1 MTNKERE
8 RVMAETINVT
18 KAELLSNI
26 QNGYKQFEAILAP
39 LSEAQMTTPSVNGP
53 WSVKDN
59 LAHLTVWQNYL
70 LDQIQGIL
78 TNQKP
83 PDFMP
88 GLSSEDEQNEYIFQ
102 QNKDRPLSDVV
113 AKFRASYQ
121 LVLAAVQSMSEEAL
135 NKPAPW
141 STSGNPFWSFIA
153 GNTYGHYEEHGGIIQ
168 RWLEQSSQPAAGA

>member
-1 MTNKERE
+1 
-8 RVMAETINVT
+8 MAETIEKALLLT
-18 KAELLSNI
+18 KI
-26 QNGYKQFEAILAP
+26 QDGYTQFAALLAP

-88 GLSSEDEQNEYIFQ
+88 GLSTEDEINERVYNE
-102 QNKDRPLSDVV
+102 NKDRPLADVV
-113 AKFRASYQ
+113 AAFRASYQ
-121 LVLAAVQSMSEEAL
+121 LVLAAVQSLSEEAL
-135 NKPAPW
+135 NAPSPW
-141 STSGNPFWSFIA
+141 STAGNLIWPFIA
-153 GNTYGHYEEHGGIIQ
+153 GNTYDHYEEHGGIIQ
-168 RWLEQSSQPAAGA
+168 RWLESQ